1 MGKNETLTLW
11 ISVGAALFAVMLV
24 YSYIQKKS
32 KEVTKAFGVRT
43 SVVVATGDINEMET
57 VQESMVELQ
66 QVPESFVQPGYAKQI
81 EDVVGLVTLSPI
93 NKGEQVL
100 RNKVIKPGPET
111 GLSLQIAPGK
121 RALSLPVDEVRGV
134 SRLLKPGDRVDIIT
148 ALDMGEGMSKKK
160 YIKTILQDVVIL
172 ASGMNI
178 VNELPRIY
186 EEVGDQGYVKN
197 LRTENKFST
206 ITVEVSP
213 REVQNLVYILSTNPG
228 SLFFS
233 LRHPSDN
240 SKKQIQHVGLSG
252 IFGARA
258 PATSKK
264 PVTKIFK

>member
-11 ISVGAALFAVMLV
+11 ISVGAALFAVMLI
-24 YSYIQKKS
+24 YSYIQQKS
-32 KEVTKAFGVRT
+32 KEITKTFGVRT
-43 SVVVATGDINEMET
+43 SVVVATSDVNEMET
-57 VQESMVELQ
+57 VQENMVELKQ
-66 QVPESFVQPGYAKQI
+66 IPESFAQPGFAKQI
-81 EDVVGLVTLSPI
+81 EDVVGLVALSPI
-93 NKGEQVL
+93 SKGEQVL

-111 GLSLQIAPGK
+111 GLSLQISPGK
-121 RALSLPVDEVRGV
+121 RALALPVDEIKGV
-134 SRLLKPGDRVDIIT
+134 SRLLKPGDRIDIIT

-172 ASGMNI
+172 ASGMDI

-186 EEVGDQGYVKN
+186 EEVGEQGYVKN

-213 REVQNLVYILSTNPG
+213 REVQSLVYILSTNPN

-240 SKKQIQHVGLSG
+240 SKKTAS
-252 IFGARA
+252 ACRA
-258 PATSKK
+258 
-264 PVTKIFK
+264 F